1 MNKRQLKKFDKKFK
15 CKTYSRSKLK
25 SEFMNDKVIALSKFK
40 KYFSECY
47 DQMILKRYHDI
58 LRNDVITEKMKNFT
72 LKELEKLKYTN
83 NDESTA
89 TFQSQMFRP
98 ALFDFAKSDKI
109 SNERDFSVQLKMYSD
124 SASLRKQLIIDNIKN
139 RGNDEL

>member
-15 CKTYSRSKLK
+15 YKTYSRSKLK

-109 SNERDFSVQLKMYSD
+109 SNERDFSVQLKMYSE

-139 RGNDEL
+139 RGNE